1 MSTFIMLT
9 RLSPDSVRSPNAYE
23 LLERRAAAAVEA
35 ECPQVEW
42 LQSYATLGPYDY
54 LDVFRAPNT
63 ETAIKVAALVRLAG
77 HAHTEVWAATPWDQ
91 FKDMMHTLPEVE
103 GLAVVTH

>member
-9 RLSPDSVRSPNAYE
+9 RLSPDAVRSPSSYD

-42 LQSYATLGPYDY
+42 LHSYATLGPYDY
-54 LDVFRAPNT
+54 VDVFRAPDS
-63 ETAIKVAALVRLAG
+63 ETAMKVAALVRLAG
-77 HAHTEVWAATPWDQ
+77 HAHTEVWAATTWEQ
-91 FKDMMHTLPEVE
+91 FKQMMHTLPEVE
-103 GLAVVTH
+103 GVTVVTH